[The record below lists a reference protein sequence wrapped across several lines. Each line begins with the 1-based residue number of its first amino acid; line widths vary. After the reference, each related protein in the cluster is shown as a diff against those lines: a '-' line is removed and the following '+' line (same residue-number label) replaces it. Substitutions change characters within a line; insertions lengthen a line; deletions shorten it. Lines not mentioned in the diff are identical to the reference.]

1 MSRSLIALC
10 LVLSNALFA
19 HVHAQEASELPSLEA
34 LRTGIEEKL
43 PGVRLS
49 SVAETPADGLF
60 EVIIDGGIYY
70 VDASGDYLIE
80 GSLIQLS
87 SRENLTEA
95 RLGSLHTGMLAEM
108 DEADMLIYEPD
119 EPSERSITVF
129 TDISCGYCRRLHADI
144 DTLLDAGVRVRYL
157 LFPRAGLESQGHKDL
172 ESVWCADDPLDAM
185 TVAKSGGEV
194 PEASCDNPIEQHVAL
209 AQQVG
214 LRGTP
219 LIYTDAGERIPGY
232 RDPAELARSVLD
244 SEPVAR

>member
-1 MSRSLIALC
+1 MMPRLLIALS
-10 LVLSNALFA
+10 LLLPVLSFA
-19 HVHAQEASELPSLEA
+19 DGPAELPSLDA
-34 LRTGIEEKL
+34 LRTGIEDKL
-43 PGVRLS
+43 PGIELT
-49 SVAETPADGLF
+49 SVAETPANGLF

-80 GSLIQLS
+80 GSLIDLA

-95 RLGSLHTGMLAEM
+95 RLGSLHTELLAGM
-108 DEADMLIYEPD
+108 DEQDMLVYEPD

-157 LFPRAGLESQGHKDL
+157 LFPRAGLDSQGHKDL
-172 ESVWCADDPLDAM
+172 ESVWCAGDPLEAM
-185 TVAKSGGEV
+185 TVAKAGGTV
-194 PEASCDNPIEQHVAL
+194 PPATCDNPIEQHVAL

-219 LIYTDAGERIPGY
+219 LIYTDTGERIPGY
-232 RDPAELARSVLD
+232 REPAELVRSVLD
-244 SEPVAR
+244 GEPAGQ

>member
-1 MSRSLIALC
+1 MCRLLLALC
-10 LVLSNALFA
+10 LSLSTVLFT
-19 HVHAQEASELPSLEA
+19 HAQAQDDGLPSLDT
-34 LRTGIEEKL
+34 LRAGIQEKL
-43 PGVRLS
+43 PGVQLQ
-49 SVAETPADGLF
+49 SVAETPVDGLF
-60 EVIIDGGIYY
+60 EIIVDGGIYY

-80 GSLIQLS
+80 GSLVELS
-87 SRENLTEA
+87 SRANLTEA
-95 RLGSLHTGMLAEM
+95 RLGSLHTDLLSDY
-108 DEADMLIYEPD
+108 DERDMLIYEPD

-157 LFPRAGLESQGHKDL
+157 LFPRAGLDSQGHQAL
-172 ESVWCADDPLDAM
+172 ESVWCAEDPLEAM
-185 TVAKSGGEV
+185 TVAKAGGQV

-219 LIYTDAGERIPGY
+219 LIYTDTGERIPGY
-232 RDPAELARSVLD
+232 REPAELARSVLD